1 MIHQCLGDFVKGRTV
16 FLITHSVTPQI
27 LEFATRIVVMEQ
39 GRLLATGSHD
49 DLLQACSAYQRL
61 YNAQS
66 SSRGGDSMAEFQLP
80 PAQAEAINPTASHS
94 EEPQLI
100 KFAKASETADDKS
113 LAKNQRR
120 KLS

>member
-39 GRLLATGSHD
+39 GRLLATGSHEN
-49 DLLQACSAYQRL
+49 LLQACSAYQRL

-66 SSRGGDSMAEFQLP
+66 SNRGGDSLAEFQLP
-80 PAQAEAINPTASHS
+80 PTKDDAINPTASHS

-100 KFAKASETADDKS
+100 KFAKANEITNDNTAAKS
-113 LAKNQRR
+113 QRR